1 MASILEA
8 AKELHNAGCSVVP
21 VMADGSKRPAG
32 QWKRFTQGRATH
44 TELNEWFHA
53 TSPLGLG
60 VVTGPIS
67 NNLEMTEVEAAAAP
81 RLQELANLAQDS
93 GLGDLWAR
101 LCTGWLEQSPSGGY
115 HWFYTISDAPVPG
128 NTKIAKDASN
138 HVLAETRGA
147 NGFVVTA
154 PSAGTVHPTGLP
166 YVLLTGGPT
175 TTPAITM
182 DEREAFH
189 GILATLGADPVDPHD
204 TLEPSIFSTHHQ
216 NAGTGSLFAGLTPGD
231 DYENKTDW
239 AQILEPHGWTLTFA
253 RGRTRYW
260 CRPGKKNQI
269 SATTG
274 RADDRDRLYVF
285 SSNGAPFETD
295 VPYTKFGAYALLEH
309 GGDHSKAAGEL
320 NKTGFGEE
328 RRVPVPAAAA
338 AVAPTMPSI
347 VPETSTTDWGPITTA
362 PSASAQPQTD
372 GANALAPIV
381 QLDDHRTT
389 GGTSLAHSDD
399 GNALN
404 LIHDFGHLIR
414 YSPER
419 GRWLAWDG
427 IKWVW
432 QARGGD
438 LVREHAK
445 AVARRMP
452 ESDKS
457 TKSHK
462 KSALS
467 AVGISNML
475 TQAATDPAIT
485 VRIDDLDAYPWE
497 LNTPGGIINLR
508 TGQLEP
514 NNPEHLHTKVTN
526 HAPDFTAD
534 TTVWDTFLTT
544 TFPGN
549 NELIGYMQRLAGYSV
564 VGEVREHVLP
574 FAHGNGGNGKGVFLE
589 SIVSILGDYATTT
602 PSGFLMAGP
611 YQNHSTEVARLTGMR
626 WVIGSEINEGDKWD
640 EAKVKQLTGGDRLT
654 ARFMRQDDFT
664 FKPTHHLWIMGNYQ
678 PAVESGG
685 DSFWRRLRLIP
696 FTHTVPEAA
705 VVEDLQSILANEHGP
720 AVLAWIARGAAQYA
734 ANGLQEPDQVK
745 AATREYAQSVDT
757 VARFLE
763 EECITGNDATHLS
776 TPTTV
781 LLRAYQEWCK
791 NNGEHPMEGRA
802 FTTKLNH
809 QGILTGRK
817 APRVGN
823 MRMYGRVGII
833 AAQEQLDEH
842 AGDRGGY

>member
-8 AKELHNAGCSVVP
+8 AQELHKAGCSVVP

-32 QWKRFTQGRATH
+32 QWKRFTQGRANH
-44 TELNEWFHA
+44 TELTTWFA
-53 TSPLGLG
+53 PESPLGLG
-60 VVTGPIS
+60 IVTGPIS
-67 NNLEMTEVEAAAAP
+67 NNIEMTEVEAAAAP
-81 RLQELANLAQDS
+81 RLQELADLANDS

-101 LCTGWLEQSPSGGY
+101 LCAGWLEQSPSGGF

-128 NTKIAKDASN
+128 NTKIAKDANN

-166 YVLLTGGPT
+166 YVRLTGGPT
-175 TTPAITM
+175 TTPTITM

-189 GILATLGADPVDPHD
+189 GILATLGTDLAETQD

-216 NAGTGSLFAGLTPGD
+216 NANTGSLFSGLTPGD

-239 AQILEPHGWTLTFA
+239 AQILEPHGWTMTFS

-328 RRVPVPAAAA
+328 RHIQVPA
-338 AVAPTMPSI
+338 
-347 VPETSTTDWGPITTA
+347 TSTSTISETTPNSQA
-362 PSASAQPQTD
+362 THLVNANTRFDTQPLTD
-372 GANALAPIV
+372 GANALAPII

-419 GRWLAWDG
+419 GRWLVWDG

-438 LVREHAK
+438 LVREYAK
-445 AVARRMP
+445 KVARRMP
-452 ESDKS
+452 EDDKS

-475 TQAATDPAIT
+475 TQASTDPAVT

-508 TGQLEP
+508 TGALEP
-514 NNPEHLHTKVTN
+514 NNPEHLHTKVTAC
-526 HAPDFTAD
+526 APDTSAPTD
-534 TTVWDTFLTT
+534 VWDTFLTT

-549 NELIGYMQRLAGYSV
+549 EELTGYMQRLAGYSV

-574 FAHGNGGNGKGVFLE
+574 FAHGNGGNGKGVFME
-589 SIVSILGDYATTT
+589 TIASILGDYATST

-611 YQNHSTEVARLTGMR
+611 FQNHSTEIARLTGMR
-626 WVIGSEINEGDKWD
+626 FVICSEVNEGDRWD

-664 FKPTHHLWIMGNYQ
+664 FKPTHHLWIMGNHQ

-696 FTHTVPEAA
+696 FTHTVSEAA
-705 VVEDLQSILANEHGP
+705 RVDDLQSILANEHGP

-734 ANGLQEPDQVK
+734 AGGLNEPDQVK

-763 EECITGNDATHLS
+763 EECITGDDAAHMS

-817 APRVGN
+817 APRAGN

-833 AAQEQLDEH
+833 ATQEQQDEH

>member
-1 MASILEA
+1 MTSILEA
-8 AKELHNAGCSVVP
+8 ATELHHAGCSVVP

-32 QWKRFTQGRATH
+32 QWKRFTQGHATT
-44 TELNEWFHA
+44 TELTEWFNPQ
-53 TSPLGLG
+53 SPLGLG
-60 VVTGPIS
+60 IVTGPIS
-67 NNLEMTEVEAAAAP
+67 GNLEMTEVEAAAAP
-81 RLQELANLAQDS
+81 RLQELADLAHNS
-93 GLGDLWAR
+93 GLGDLWTQ

-115 HWFYTISDAPVPG
+115 HWFYTIKDDTVPG
-128 NTKIAKDASN
+128 NTKIAKDHTN
-138 HVLAETRGA
+138 QVLAETRGA
-147 NGFVVTA
+147 GGFVITA
-154 PSAGTVHPTGLP
+154 PSTGGVHPTGLP
-166 YVLLTGGPT
+166 YVRLSGGPRT
-175 TTPAITM
+175 IPSITM

-189 GILATLGADPVDPHD
+189 GILSTLGATPPEPHD
-204 TLEPSIFSTHHQ
+204 TLDPSVFSPHHHTNNH
-216 NAGTGSLFAGLTPGD
+216 NAHGGLTPGD

-239 AQILEPHGWTLTFA
+239 AQILEPHGWTLVFA

-274 RADDRDRLYVF
+274 HADDRDRLYVF

-295 VPYTKFGAYALLEH
+295 TPYTKFGAHSLLKH
-309 GGDHSKAAGEL
+309 GGDYSKTASEL
-320 NKTGFGEE
+320 NKAGYGQE
-328 RRVPVPAAAA
+328 RRVQVTPPPAPALVVA
-338 AVAPTMPSI
+338 AVSDTQTA
-347 VPETSTTDWGPITTA
+347 TDWAPAPATASAAPITSNA
-362 PSASAQPQTD
+362 P
-372 GANALAPIV
+372 APV
-381 QLDDHRTT
+381 VKLDDHRTN

-404 LIHDFGHLIR
+404 LVKDFGHLIR
-414 YSPER
+414 YAPER
-419 GRWLAWDG
+419 GRWIVWDG

-432 QARGGD
+432 QERGGN
-438 LVREHAK
+438 LVREYAK
-445 AVARRMP
+445 QVARRMP
-452 ESDKS
+452 EDDKG
-457 TKSHK
+457 TRSHK

-467 AVGISNML
+467 AVGITNML
-475 TQAATDPAIT
+475 TQASTDPAIT
-485 VRIDDLDAYPWE
+485 VRIDDLDARPWE

-514 NNPEHLHTKVTN
+514 NNPEHLHTKVTAC
-526 HAPDFTAD
+526 APNPNAD
-534 TTVWDTFLTT
+534 TTIWDTFLAT
-544 TFPGN
+544 TFPNN
-549 NELIGYMQRLAGYSV
+549 NELTGYMQRLAGYSV

-574 FAHGNGGNGKGVFLE
+574 FAHGNGGNGKGVFME
-589 SIVSILGDYATTT
+589 TIASILGDYATST

-611 YQNHSTEVARLTGMR
+611 YQNHSTEIARLTGMR
-626 WVIGSEINEGDKWD
+626 WVICSEVNEGDRWD

-664 FKPTHHLWIMGNYQ
+664 FKPTHHLWIMGNHQ

-696 FTHTVPEAA
+696 FTHTVAEEAR
-705 VVEDLQSILANEHGP
+705 VEDLQSILANEHGP

-734 ANGLQEPDQVK
+734 AGGLSEPDQVK

-757 VARFLE
+757 VARFLD
-763 EECITGNDATHLS
+763 EECITGDAATHMS

-802 FTTKLNH
+802 FTTKLTH

-817 APRVGN
+817 APRAGN

-833 AAQEQLDEH
+833 ATQEQSDPHE
-842 AGDRGGY
+842 GDRGGY